1 MRFSK
6 LRGGAMQ
13 LALFIVVVIA
23 LMLASFVI
31 LVNTHNRFNIQTDF
45 VLETVEKANE
55 GITCALRNEI
65 ALNDTL
71 IVDLNDEDYKTL
83 KVYQDYWGLFEK
95 VISSSQIK
103 SNRFRKVALVGSAQQ
118 ETNRTALYVE
128 DQNKP
133 LVVVGNTKI
142 QGLAHLPK
150 QGVRTGNI
158 SGHSYYGNQLI
169 YGATKTSRPELPN
182 LLKKTRIHIQ
192 NIQKPLEKV
201 SHEQFL
207 DISKTQNHQNSFL
220 SPVKLVYSKETIHL
234 RGVSLTGHIV
244 VQSTTKIIVDASS
257 KLKDVILLAP
267 VIEIKNNTKGTF
279 QAFATKELMVGKH
292 CDLRY
297 PSALVLIEDETVQ
310 EIQTNNSKKET
321 PTMTVEGGTKIKG
334 TMVYLGK
341 TQNYKAQV
349 FIEENA
355 TVIGEVFCNRN
366 LELLGTVNGSVFT
379 SSFVANQSGSS
390 YQNHLYNATI
400 SIDALPQQYVGL
412 PFENAQ
418 KSVVKWLY

>member
-1 MRFSK
+1 MRSWK
-6 LRGGAMQ
+6 LSGGAMQ

-23 LMLASFVI
+23 LLLASFVI

-55 GITCALRNEI
+55 GITYALRNEI
-65 ALNDTL
+65 AHNDTL
-71 IVDLNDEDYKTL
+71 IVDLNDEEYKTL
-83 KVYQDYWGLFEK
+83 KVYQDHWGLFEK
-95 VISSSQIK
+95 VISSSQVK
-103 SNRFRKVALVGSAQQ
+103 SNRFKKVALVGVAQPQ
-118 ETNRTALYVE
+118 ANRTVLYVE
-128 DQNKP
+128 DRNRP

-142 QGLAHLPK
+142 QGVAHVPK

-169 YGATKTSRPELPN
+169 YGATKTSRPELPK
-182 LLKKTRIHIQ
+182 LLKQSYRHIE
-192 NIQKPLEKV
+192 NIQKTLEKIGNGR
-201 SHEQFL
+201 FL

-220 SPVKLVYSKETIHL
+220 SPVKLVYNKKTIHL
-234 RGVSLTGHIV
+234 RGESLTGHIV
-244 VQSTTKIIVDASS
+244 VQSTTKIIVDAST

-267 VIEIKNNTKGTF
+267 VIEIKDYTKGTF
-279 QAFATKELMVGKH
+279 QAFAIKELIVGKN
-292 CDLRY
+292 CDLGY

-310 EIQTNNSKKET
+310 ESQTNNGEKET

-341 TQNYKAQV
+341 TKNYKAQV

-355 TVIGEVFCNRN
+355 TVIGEVYCNRN

-400 SIDALPQQYVGL
+400 SIEALPQEYVGL

>member
-1 MRFSK
+1 MRSWK
-6 LRGGAMQ
+6 LSGGAMQ

-23 LMLASFVI
+23 LLLASFVI
-31 LVNTHNRFNIQTDF
+31 LVNTHKRFNIQTDF

-55 GITCALRNEI
+55 GIAYALRNEI
-65 ALNDTL
+65 AHKDTL

-83 KVYQDYWGLFEK
+83 KVHQDHWGLFEK

-103 SNRFRKVALVGSAQQ
+103 SNRFRKVALVGVAQP

-128 DQNKP
+128 DQNRP

-142 QGLAHLPK
+142 QGVAHLPK

-169 YGATKTSRPELPN
+169 YGGARTSRPELPK
-182 LLKKTRIHIQ
+182 LLKKTRNHIQ
-192 NIQKPLEKV
+192 NIRKTFEKMG
-201 SHEQFL
+201 HEQFL
-207 DISKTQNHQNSFL
+207 DINKNQNYQNSFL
-220 SPVKLVYSKETIHL
+220 STVKLVYSKETIHL
-234 RGVSLTGHIV
+234 TGLSLTGHIV

-279 QAFATKELMVGKH
+279 QAFATKELIVGKY
-292 CDLRY
+292 CDLGY
-297 PSALVLIEDETVQ
+297 PSALVLIEDETVR
-310 EIQTNNSKKET
+310 ESHTNNSKKET
-321 PTMTVEGGTKIKG
+321 PTMTVQGGTKIRG
-334 TMVYLGK
+334 AMVYLGK
-341 TQNYKAQV
+341 TKNYRAQV

-355 TVIGEVFCNRN
+355 TVVGEVYCNRN

-390 YQNHLYNATI
+390 YQNHLYNAKI
-400 SIDALPQQYVGL
+400 SMDALPLQYVGL